1 MAWPPTVDDLRQEV
15 QTTRNDSSLHRILQ
29 AAVNVVTLYGLDEA
43 VSENHALQLAVTD
56 VQFDALKMESK
67 GGAQMV
73 KEHVR
78 ARNGILIEL
87 SRLRTDAARGASS
100 GADTVT
106 GPATVPAIAAAP
118 TGTDP
123 IRYLLKDE
131 LFTRYPSTTPPKDH
145 SGQRDDDRVEALL
158 DDASVW
164 CAATV
169 PGNLV
174 SGGKMLPVADVPLA
188 LLGTV
193 KQVCSDLVSQW
204 LSPRAEKYAA
214 DCAACEARAAMR
226 LKAMAQA
233 VSG

>member
-1 MAWPPTVDDLRQEV
+1 MAWPPDVAALRSEI
-15 QTTRNDSSLHRILQ
+15 TTQRPDASLHRILQ
-29 AAVNVVTLYGLDEA
+29 DAVNTVSSYGLDDA
-43 VSENHALQLAVTD
+43 ISENKALQLAVAD
-56 VQFDALKMESK
+56 VQFDALDMNE
-67 GGAQMV
+67 
-73 KEHVR
+73 
-78 ARNGILIEL
+78 RNGIQLIKAYERTRVGILKEL
-87 SRLRTDAARGASS
+87 GRLRRRSEHGLDGS
-100 GADTVT
+100 GA
-106 GPATVPAIAAAP
+106 PTVPAIAAAP

-123 IRYLLKDE
+123 IRYLSKDE

-164 CAATV
+164 CAATIA
-169 PGNLV
+169 GNLV